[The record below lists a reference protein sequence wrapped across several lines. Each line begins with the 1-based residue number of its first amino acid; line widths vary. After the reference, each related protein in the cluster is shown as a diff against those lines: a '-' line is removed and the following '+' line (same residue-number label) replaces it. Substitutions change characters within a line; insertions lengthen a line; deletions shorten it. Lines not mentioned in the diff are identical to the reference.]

1 MSSIRPLA
9 TIALLAIAG
18 VYLYFKINETQPQ
31 LPADVANWTLPVEVE
46 IEEQPIAPAY
56 GTTTPTGMAVGVS
69 NGVPSGPQPGSISG
83 NSSYP
88 PLPAVPP
95 ASRVQSTAIG
105 PPIMAREAMVTP
117 AIPQEVADGAAV
129 VDNFNSEPTTSQV
142 LPPSTPPSA
151 SSSPVS
157 PTPQTSLFGATRLSV
172 QGALDRG
179 ELSQA
184 LLLLSDWYGDPSLAP
199 EEIEEVNSLLSQLAG
214 SVIYSTEHRLVSPYV
229 VKAGDHLEDIAK
241 QYQVPWKL
249 LAKINGIDRPNQLQP
264 GQELKVLRGPF
275 SALIDLDDRKMTIM
289 LARRYAGKFAIDIDP
304 QVTVEEGQWKVEQ
317 KLVTP
322 GSLNLGSSV
331 SATTPVGQI
340 ASSSVAQRAL
350 RATEEQSLILTK
362 LSSENSQIAVLRG
375 PGTVSPGVST
385 EPENRVIRLSANDVE
400 NVFDILSVG
409 SNVIIRR

>member
-1 MSSIRPLA
+1 VNSIRPLA

-31 LPADVANWTLPVEVE
+31 LPADVAEWTLPVEVE

-56 GTTTPTGMAVGVS
+56 GTTTPIGMAVGVS
-69 NGVPSGPQPGSISG
+69 NGAPSGPRTGAILE
-83 NSSYP
+83 NSNYP
-88 PLPAVPP
+88 PLPEVPP
-95 ASRVQSTAIG
+95 VSTVQST
-105 PPIMAREAMVTP
+105 VTGSP
-117 AIPQEVADGAAV
+117 AISRDAMATPSISQEVADGAAV
-129 VDNFNSEPTTSQV
+129 VDSPYSEPSTSQI
-142 LPPSTPPSA
+142 LPPSTPPFV

-157 PTPQTSLFGATRLSV
+157 PTSQTSLFGATRLAV

-199 EEIEEVNSLLSQLAG
+199 EEIKEVNSLLNQLAG

-229 VKAGDHLEDIAK
+229 VKAGDHLADIAK
-241 QYQVPWKL
+241 QYDVPWRL
-249 LAKINGIDRPNQLQP
+249 LAKINGIDRPNQLQA

-331 SATTPVGQI
+331 STTTPFEPG
-340 ASSSVAQRAL
+340 ASNSVAQGAL

-362 LSSENSQIAVLRG
+362 SLSENSQIAVLRG
-375 PGTVSPGVST
+375 PGTASPGVST
-385 EPENRVIRLSANDVE
+385 EPENRVIRLNANDVE